1 MVIPRCF
8 SALTTV
14 WSWSLIWY
22 VVWTGFLFLV
32 ILMTSHLVGLNDIC
46 HSFSQACSLLRSS
59 CNNPASGLLILPY
72 CKLSSANR
80 PVVDATFRGSN
91 FQWQII
97 YIDEEQQGS
106 QDCPLG
112 DSGRTWSLGRCLTL
126 SHNLLA
132 SVSKEA
138 FDPFQEVS
146 SNSIMMQFDCKS
158 LMTDLVESFT
168 EIEEN
173 GINLFIF
180 LHG

>member
-1 MVIPRCF
+1 MVILRCF
-8 SALTTV
+8 PALATV

-22 VVWTGFLFLV
+22 VVWIGFLFLV
-32 ILMTSHLVGLNDIC
+32 ILMTSHLVGLNDSC
-46 HSFSQACSLLRSS
+46 HSFSRACSLLKSS
-59 CNNPASGLLILPY
+59 CSNPASGLLILPY
-72 CKLSSANR
+72 CKLSSAKR

-106 QDCPLG
+106 QDSPLG
-112 DSGRTWSLGRCLTL
+112 DSGRTWSLSRCLTF

-146 SNSIMMQFDCKS
+146 SNSIMMQFAWDS
-158 LMTDLVESFT
+158 LMTYLIESLT
-168 EIEEN
+168 ELEEN

>member
-8 SALTTV
+8 PALATV

-22 VVWTGFLFLV
+22 VVWIGFLFLV

-59 CNNPASGLLILPY
+59 CSNLASGLLILPC

-80 PVVDATFRGSN
+80 PVVGATFRGSN

-126 SHNLLA
+126 SHLLA
-132 SVSKEA
+132 SVSNEA
-138 FDPFQEVS
+138 FDPLQEVS
-146 SNSIMMQFDCKS
+146 SNSIIMQFDCES

-168 EIEEN
+168 EIEVN

-180 LHG
+180 LR